1 MPIAKYFKNYP
12 DALKK
17 QIEDLI
23 SSGNLKSYLLNKY
36 PNQHSINSDKQLYEY
51 VNELKDL
58 YMKNVPQLSKVIYQ
72 KQRDIIKDA
81 LGTHTFVS
89 RNHGGK
95 LKSKHE
101 IRIAQSLKDAPK
113 EMLEML
119 VVHELAHFKEKDH
132 NKAFYKLCIHMQ
144 PDYHQVE
151 FDLRLYL
158 TLLDQGEN
166 LYDGSFV
173 K

>member
-1 MPIAKYFKNYP
+1 MPIQKYFKYYSEP
-12 DALKK
+12 VK
-17 QIEDLI
+17 QQIQDLI
-23 SSGNLKSYLLNKY
+23 DSGNLKSYLLNKY
-36 PNQHSINSDKQLYEY
+36 PKQHSINSDKLLYTY
-51 VNELKDL
+51 ANDLKNQ
-58 YMKNVPQLSKVIYQ
+58 YMKSVPQLSKVIYQ
-72 KQRDIIKDA
+72 KQKDLIRDA

-95 LKSKHE
+95 LKRKHE

-132 NKAFYKLCIHMQ
+132 NKAFYRLCEHMQ
-144 PDYHQVE
+144 SDYHQVE
-151 FDLRLYL
+151 FDMRLFL
-158 TLLDQGEN
+158 VLLDQGDT
-166 LYDGSFV
+166 LFQ